1 MFFFKNHAENEAGK
15 IVSDLFLIYKKAL
28 YEVKVINRTLVSISF
43 DSPEL
48 DISKTKLYK
57 KTLNY

>member
-28 YEVKVINRTLVSISF
+28 YEVKVINRTSVSISF

>member
-15 IVSDLFLIYKKAL
+15 IVSDLFLIYKKVL